1 MDLTLKFGQPQNF
14 FLAFLVV
21 LEVLMTTTSPH

>member
-14 FLAFLVV
+14 FLAF
-21 LEVLMTTTSPH
+21 